1 MWALSVSVEK
11 LRPWEFAA
19 MDSAEYYRITALQ
32 AAWHEGREDA
42 RWHASKAAELEQQAR
57 RGG

>member
-1 MWALSVSVEK
+1 MLALSVSVEK

-32 AAWHEGREDA
+32 GAWQEGREEA
-42 RWHASKAAELEQQAR
+42 RWHASKAAELQQQAM
-57 RGG
+57 RGS